1 VTQFSDSCISLA
13 CLAAIK
19 THSGGCCTPQVSGAE
34 RPQHDRHGSDAS
46 FDTHTVTGRKPFD
59 RARTVKYHRYRKILS
74 PLSGSIYETAAK
86 AKSRS
91 N

>member
-1 VTQFSDSCISLA
+1 MTGM
-13 CLAAIK
+13 AA
-19 THSGGCCTPQVSGAE
+19 THRLTS
-34 RPQHDRHGSDAS
+34 
-46 FDTHTVTGRKPFD
+46 HTVTGRKPFD

-74 PLSGSIYETAAK
+74 PLSGSIHETAAK